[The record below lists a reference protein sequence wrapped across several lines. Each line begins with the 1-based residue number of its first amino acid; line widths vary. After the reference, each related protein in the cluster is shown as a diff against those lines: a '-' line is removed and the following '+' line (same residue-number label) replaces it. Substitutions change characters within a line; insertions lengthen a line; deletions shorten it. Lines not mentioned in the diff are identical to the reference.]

1 MKQFLWEPS
10 KEKCSSS
17 KLAQF
22 FSFIEQKHDI
32 ALQENYELLWD
43 WSIKQNKE
51 FWPSLIDFLDIQYSG
66 NIKPTVSSDHY
77 IYNQKYFTNIRISY
91 AQNILEKLNDVPII
105 FQNESNFRVEI
116 TREEIQKKVRNLTA
130 YLKSIGITK
139 GDRIVAVAANTPDT
153 IISFLATNCLGA
165 IWSSCSPDFGEN
177 AILDRFNQIDPKL
190 LLYSEIYFYGG
201 KKINIKDKIHSVFKK
216 IDTAKHL
223 IKINY
228 PDMSQEEISK
238 TQDLNSI
245 YNDKN
250 FNIDISYEMCNFN
263 DPMYILYS
271 SGTTGKPKCIVHNTG
286 GPLIQHMKEQQLHC
300 DLKQDDK
307 IFYFTTCG
315 WMMWNWLVSGMA
327 SRASIVLYDGSPFYP
342 EKDSLLKIADA
353 EDLDIFG
360 ISAKYIDALRNDNI
374 SIKVKYR
381 LKQLK
386 CILSTGSPLSDDGF
400 KYVFN
405 NIKDDVHLASISG
418 GTDIVSC
425 FVGGNPMMPVYAG
438 EIQCKCLGIDV
449 DVIDDNQI
457 GTKEK
462 GELVCKSSMPSMPIG
477 FWNDIDRVKYVES
490 YFSQFKNIW
499 SQGDYAQITSNNG
512 LIIYG
517 RSDATLNPGGIRIGT
532 AEIYRIVEEI
542 KEVGESIVVGQS
554 WQNDIRIVLFIKLA
568 DNHVISEELKLL
580 ICSNIRKKLS
590 RRHVP
595 SHIIQVSDIP
605 KTRSGKIAE
614 LTIRDIINGDPIKNI
629 EALANPDCLE
639 QYENIAEIKN

>member
-17 KLAQF
+17 RLAKF
-22 FSFIEQKHDI
+22 FSFIEQKYDVTFST
-32 ALQENYELLWD
+32 NYELLWE

-51 FWPSLIDFLDIQYSG
+51 FWPSLIDFLNIQYSG
-66 NIKPTVSSDHY
+66 NIKPTISSDHY
-77 IYNQKYFTNIRISY
+77 IYNQKYFTNIQISY
-91 AQNILEKLNDVPII
+91 AQNILEKLNDIPII
-105 FQNESNFRVEI
+105 FQNENNFRVEI
-116 TREEIQKKVRNLTA
+116 TREEIQKKVRNLVA

-139 GDRIVAVAANTPDT
+139 GDRVVAVAANTPDT
-153 IISFLATNCLGA
+153 IISFLATNYLGA

-177 AILDRFNQIDPKL
+177 AILDRFNQINPKL

-201 KKINIKDKIHSVFKK
+201 KKINIKDKIESVFNK
-216 IDTAKHL
+216 IETAKHL
-223 IKINY
+223 IKLNY
-228 PDMSQEEISK
+228 PDTSQEEISE

-245 YNDKN
+245 YNNKN
-250 FNIDISYEMCNFN
+250 FNLDISYELCNFN

-286 GPLIQHMKEQQLHC
+286 GPLVQHMKEQQLHC

-327 SRASIVLYDGSPFYP
+327 SGASIVLYDGSPFYP
-342 EKDSLLKIADA
+342 EKDALLKIADE

-360 ISAKYIDALRNDNI
+360 ISAKYIDALRND
-374 SIKVKYR
+374 SIPIKEKYH
-381 LKQLK
+381 LKNLK

-400 KYVFN
+400 KYVFD

-449 DVIDDNQI
+449 DVIDDNEI
-457 GTKEK
+457 STKEK
-462 GELVCKSSMPSMPIG
+462 GELVCKSSMPSMPVG
-477 FWNDIDRVKYVES
+477 FWNDKNKVKYIES

-542 KEVGESIVVGQS
+542 NEIEESLVVGQN

-568 DNHVISEELKLL
+568 NEQTISKNLKLL
-580 ICSNIRKKLS
+580 ISTNIRDKLS

-614 LTIRDIINGDPIKNI
+614 LTIRDIINGNPIKNI

-639 QYENIAEIKN
+639 QYENIAELKK

>member
-1 MKQFLWEPS
+1 MNQFLWEPS

-17 KLAQF
+17 RLAKF
-22 FSFIEQKHDI
+22 FSFIEQKYDVTFST
-32 ALQENYELLWD
+32 NYELLWE

-51 FWPSLIDFLDIQYSG
+51 FWPSLIDFLNIQYSG
-66 NIKPTVSSDHY
+66 NIKPTISSDHY
-77 IYNQKYFTNIRISY
+77 IYNQKYFTNIQISY
-91 AQNILEKLNDVPII
+91 AQNILEKLNDIPII
-105 FQNESNFRVEI
+105 FQNENNFRVEI
-116 TREEIQKKVRNLTA
+116 TREEIQKKVRNLVA

-139 GDRIVAVAANTPDT
+139 GDRVVAVAANTPDT
-153 IISFLATNCLGA
+153 IISFLATNYLGA

-177 AILDRFNQIDPKL
+177 AILDRFNQINPKL

-201 KKINIKDKIHSVFKK
+201 KKINIKDKIESVFNK

-223 IKINY
+223 IKLNY
-228 PDMSQEEISK
+228 PDTSQEEISE

-250 FNIDISYEMCNFN
+250 FNLDISYELCNFN

-286 GPLIQHMKEQQLHC
+286 GPLVQHMKEQQLHC

-327 SRASIVLYDGSPFYP
+327 SGASIVLYDGSPFYP
-342 EKDSLLKIADA
+342 EKDALLKIADE

-360 ISAKYIDALRNDNI
+360 ISAKYIDALRND
-374 SIKVKYR
+374 SIPIKEKYH
-381 LKQLK
+381 LKNLK

-400 KYVFN
+400 KYVFD

-449 DVIDDNQI
+449 DVIDDNEI
-457 GTKEK
+457 STKEK
-462 GELVCKSSMPSMPIG
+462 GELVCKSSMPSMPVG
-477 FWNDIDRVKYVES
+477 FWNDKNKVKYIES

-542 KEVGESIVVGQS
+542 NEIEESLVVGQN

-568 DNHVISEELKLL
+568 NEQTISKNLKLL
-580 ICSNIRKKLS
+580 ISTNIRDKLS

-614 LTIRDIINGDPIKNI
+614 LTIRDIINGNPIKNI

-639 QYENIAEIKN
+639 QYENIAEIKK

>member
-17 KLAQF
+17 RLAKF
-22 FSFIEQKHDI
+22 FSFIEQKYDI
-32 ALQENYELLWD
+32 TLQTNYELLWD

-51 FWPSLIDFLDIQYSG
+51 FWPSLIDFLNIQYSG
-66 NIKPTVSSDHY
+66 NIKPTISSDHY
-77 IYNQKYFTNIRISY
+77 IYNQKYFTNIQISY

-105 FQNESNFRVEI
+105 FQNENNFRVEI
-116 TREEIQKKVRNLTA
+116 TREEIQKKVRNLVA

-139 GDRIVAVAANTPDT
+139 GDRVVAVAANTPDT
-153 IISFLATNCLGA
+153 IISFLATNYLGA

-177 AILDRFNQIDPKL
+177 AILDRFNQINPKL

-201 KKINIKDKIHSVFKK
+201 KKINIKDKIESVFNK

-223 IKINY
+223 IKLNY
-228 PDMSQEEISK
+228 PDTSQEEISE

-250 FNIDISYEMCNFN
+250 FNLDISYELCNFN

-286 GPLIQHMKEQQLHC
+286 GPLVQHMKEQQLHC

-327 SRASIVLYDGSPFYP
+327 SGASIVLYDGSPFYP
-342 EKDSLLKIADA
+342 EKDALLKMADE

-360 ISAKYIDALRNDNI
+360 ISAKYIDALRND
-374 SIKVKYR
+374 SIPIKEKYH
-381 LKQLK
+381 LKNLK

-400 KYVFN
+400 KYVFD

-449 DVIDDNQI
+449 DVIDDNEI
-457 GTKEK
+457 STKEK
-462 GELVCKSSMPSMPIG
+462 GELVCKSSMPSMPVG
-477 FWNDIDRVKYVES
+477 FWNDKNKVKYIES

-542 KEVGESIVVGQS
+542 NEIEESLVVGQN

-568 DNHVISEELKLL
+568 NEQTISDNLKLH
-580 ICSNIRKKLS
+580 ISTNIRDKLS

-614 LTIRDIINGDPIKNI
+614 LTIRDIINGNPIKNI

-639 QYENIAEIKN
+639 QYENIAEIKK

>member
-10 KEKCSSS
+10 KEKSLSSR
-17 KLAQF
+17 LAEF
-22 FSFIEQKHDI
+22 FSFIEQKYEVTF
-32 ALQENYELLWD
+32 QSNYELLWE

-51 FWPSLIDFLDIQYSG
+51 FWPSLIDFLNIQYSG
-66 NIKPTVSSDHY
+66 NIKPTISSDHF
-77 IYNQKYFTNIRISY
+77 IYNQKYFTNIQISY
-91 AQNILEKLNDVPII
+91 AQNILEKLNDIPII
-105 FQNESNFRVEI
+105 FQNENSFRVEI
-116 TREEIQKKVRNLTA
+116 TKEEIQKKVRNLVA

-177 AILDRFNQIDPKL
+177 AILDRFNQINPKL

-201 KKINIKDKIHSVFKK
+201 KKINIKDKIETVFNK
-216 IDTAKHL
+216 IDTAKYL
-223 IKINY
+223 IKLNY
-228 PDMSQEEISK
+228 PDISQEEISK
-238 TQDLNSI
+238 NQDLNSI

-250 FNIDISYEMCNFN
+250 FNIDISFEMCNFN

-286 GPLIQHMKEQQLHC
+286 GPLVQHMKEQQLHC

-327 SRASIVLYDGSPFYP
+327 SGASIVLYDGSPFYP
-342 EKDSLLKIADA
+342 EKDSLLKMADK

-360 ISAKYIDALRNDNI
+360 ISAKYIDALKNDSI
-374 SIKVKYR
+374 SIKEKYF
-381 LKQLK
+381 LKHLK

-449 DVIDDNQI
+449 DVIDDNEI

-462 GELVCKSSMPSMPIG
+462 GELVCKSSMPSMPVG
-477 FWNDIDRVKYVES
+477 FWNDKDKVKYIES

-532 AEIYRIVEEI
+532 AEIYRVVEEI
-542 KEVGESIVVGQS
+542 YEIEESLVVGQS

-568 DNHVISEELKLL
+568 NEQMISENLKLL
-580 ICSNIRKKLS
+580 ISSNIRDKLS

-614 LTIRDIINGDPIKNI
+614 LTIRDIINGNPIKNI

-639 QYENIAEIKN
+639 QYENIAEIKK